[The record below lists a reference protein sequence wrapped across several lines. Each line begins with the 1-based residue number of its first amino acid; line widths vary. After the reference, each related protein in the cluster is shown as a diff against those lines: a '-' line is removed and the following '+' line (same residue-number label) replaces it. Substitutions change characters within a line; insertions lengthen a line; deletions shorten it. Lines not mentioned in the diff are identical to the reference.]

1 LREDVTAIKQ
11 QTQAVH
17 NSETDGD
24 SETDGGS
31 EYMHIRKIILR
42 TTMQGNQTC
51 LSIKIPMPR
60 CLLLPK
66 TTVLSLALEQLIDL
80 VGARQCEEEFRK
92 SLYQLSSW
100 TAAVWKTMDYS
111 ELKRSLGEL
120 VQRCKKLLVR
130 NLPTSSS
137 STTLATSSPSTSTTR
152 GDNAID
158 SESDEDTAA
167 APEMNRTLIGVPAS
181 ATNMDQLYGIFPSEQ
196 AVKVSTWPFQH
207 AQQNNSERDSYV
219 AVAPAPRVE
228 SSVDAQWFSEVQQN
242 WVDPMPV
249 SFCNRVLD

>member
-17 NSETDGD
+17 NSETNGD

-60 CLLLPK
+60 CLILPK

-111 ELKRSLGEL
+111 ELKRSLGAL

-130 NLPTSSS
+130 NLPLYLNEQVRLLGGACLDCRLCSVLHPSKTPSANARAKKCV
-137 STTLATSSPSTSTTR
+137 TGQRAQSP
-152 GDNAID
+152 G
-158 SESDEDTAA
+158 
-167 APEMNRTLIGVPAS
+167 
-181 ATNMDQLYGIFPSEQ
+181 
-196 AVKVSTWPFQH
+196 
-207 AQQNNSERDSYV
+207 
-219 AVAPAPRVE
+219 
-228 SSVDAQWFSEVQQN
+228 SSVKS
-242 WVDPMPV
+242 MTG
-249 SFCNRVLD
+249 L